1 MHEEWTAPLDEQA
14 AEFRALLN
22 ETEARTNCP
31 ASEAELSATP
41 WPAETEAALE
51 PQESFVADPDAG
63 FYELSTPQVALT
75 LDRLRRCDGDIVG
88 ELTVRGNH
96 AQAGRGGILSFGV
109 LNLGSV
115 RARAERAKLLYQR
128 FPIKGVNWARLLEQ
142 FTFDVIEAERRGSPA
157 IDLRTAPLPEED
169 GCYHVAGFKLP
180 KRFPS
185 ILFGDGGSAKSL
197 IALYLAGL
205 LAQEGIR
212 VAYFD
217 WELDASEHRRRLE
230 RLFGPGMPEILYCRC
245 ERPLSAEADRLR
257 RLVREEGIE
266 YGFYDSVGMAT
277 DGPPEAAEAA
287 NRYMQAARYV
297 GCGGLHVAHVA
308 KDSPGKDPSLRPF
321 GSAFWHNGARA
332 TWHVRGDQDEIFD
345 SIEVLAIQ
353 RKNNLGRLQPPFGF
367 RIRFLEDRIEVR
379 KADPGENE
387 NLSQHLP
394 VRVRMISALKRG
406 PLSLAALAEEVN
418 AEADTVRRTARRYSD
433 LFATMPDGR
442 IGLKERSR

>member
-1 MHEEWTAPLDEQA
+1 MDEWSEALEAQA
-14 AEFRALLN
+14 AEFRLLLH
-22 ETEARTNCP
+22 EPEARTNCP
-31 ASEAELSATP
+31 ASEAEVSAAP
-41 WPAETEAALE
+41 WPEETEAAPE
-51 PQESFVADPDAG
+51 PQECFVADPDAG
-63 FYELSTPQVALT
+63 FYELSTPSVKLT
-75 LDRLRRCDGDIVG
+75 LDRLRRSDGDVIG

-115 RARAERAKLLYQR
+115 RARAERARLLSQR
-128 FPIKGVNWARLLEQ
+128 FPIKGVNWVRTLEQ
-142 FTFDVIEAERRGSPA
+142 FVLDVIEAERRGSPA
-157 IDLRTAPLPEED
+157 IDLRTVSPPEED
-169 GCYHVAGFKLP
+169 GCYHVAGFRLP

-197 IALYLAGL
+197 IVLYLAGL

-230 RLFGPGMPEILYCRC
+230 RLFGPGMPKILYCRC

-308 KDSPGKDPSLRPF
+308 KDSPGKDQSLRPF
-321 GSAFWHNGARA
+321 GSTFWHNGARA
-332 TWHVRGDQDEIFD
+332 TWHVRSDQDEIFD
-345 SIEVLAIQ
+345 SIEVLVTQ

-367 RIRFLEDRIEVR
+367 RIRFLDDRIEVR
-379 KADPGENE
+379 KADPGEND

-394 VRVRMISALKRG
+394 VRVRMINALKRG
-406 PLSLAALAEEVN
+406 PLSLATLAEEVN
-418 AEADTVRRTARRYSD
+418 AEVDTVRRTARRYSD
-433 LFATMPDGR
+433 LFVTLPDGR
-442 IGLKERSR
+442 LGLKERSR

>member
-14 AEFRALLN
+14 AEFRALLG

-31 ASEAELSATP
+31 ASEAEVSAAP
-41 WPAETEAALE
+41 WPEETEAVGE
-51 PQESFVADPDAG
+51 PQEDFIADPDAG
-63 FYELSTPQVALT
+63 FYELTTPLVRLT
-75 LDRLRRCDGDIVG
+75 LDRLRRSDGDVIA

-115 RARAERAKLLYQR
+115 RARAERAKLLAQK
-128 FPIKGVNWARLLEQ
+128 FPVKTVNWSRLLEQ
-142 FTFDVIEAERRGSPA
+142 FVFDVIAAERRGSPA
-157 IDLRTAPLPEED
+157 IDLRTAPLPEKD
-169 GCYHVAGFKLP
+169 GCYHVAGFRLP

-185 ILFGDGGSAKSL
+185 ILFGDGGSAKSA
-197 IALYLAGL
+197 IALYLAGM
-205 LAQEGIR
+205 LAQEGVR

-230 RLFGPGMPEILYCRC
+230 LMFGPAAPLILYCRC
-245 ERPLSAEADRLR
+245 ERPLSSEADRLR
-257 RLVREEGIE
+257 RLVREEGID

-321 GSAFWHNGARA
+321 GSTFWHNGARA

-345 SIEVLAIQ
+345 SIDVLVTQ
-353 RKNNLGRLQPPFGF
+353 RKNNLGRLQAPFGF
-367 RIRFLEDRIEVR
+367 RIRFLEDCIEVR
-379 KADPGENE
+379 KSDPNEND

-406 PLSLAALAEEVN
+406 PLSIAALAEEVG

-433 LFATMPDGR
+433 LFVTLPDGR
-442 IGLKERSR
+442 LGLQERS